1 MKLPSLLLAALAGLA
16 SAAQAQ
22 APAQAATEAD
32 ALFANKICFAC
43 HSVTKADFKR
53 IGPYVVDI
61 KAKYQ
66 ERADARAYLKQ
77 RILAGSSGVWGPAA
91 SSVMPPNKLSDD
103 EADLLA
109 GWILTQ

>member
-1 MKLPSLLLAALAGLA
+1 MKFLRLAAFAALFGGTAL
-16 SAAQAQ
+16 AQAQ
-22 APAQAATEAD
+22 TDAD

-66 ERADARAYLKQ
+66 GQADARAYLKDK
-77 RILAGSSGVWGPAA
+77 ILRGSAGVWGPAE
-91 SSVMPPNKLSDD
+91 SSVMPANKVTDA